1 MNVILLIFDS
11 LRKDC
16 VNILGSPSWGKVETP
31 NLDKFA
37 GQNTIFPECY
47 PELLPTLPTGRAIYT
62 GCSALVAL

>member
-37 GQNTIFPECY
+37 GQSTIFPECY
-47 PELLPTLPTGRAIYT
+47 PESLPTGRAIYT

>member
-16 VNILGSPSWGKVETP
+16 VNILGSPPWGKVETP

-37 GQNTIFPECY
+37 GQSTIFPECY
-47 PELLPTLPTGRAIYT
+47 PESLPTLPTRRAIYT
-62 GCSALVAL
+62 RCSALVAL